1 MENVRVISGTARG
14 KRLKAP
20 PRERPLTDQAKE
32 ALYNILSRKTAGSAF
47 LDLFAGSGAVGIE
60 ALSRGAEKA
69 VFVELNRKNAG
80 FIKQN
85 LEATQLSDLAE
96 VLVLD
101 VIKGLKVLSGRGDKF
116 DIIFLGA
123 PYDSPKLLEAME
135 LIGQG
140 ELLNESGVVIAEHR
154 KQHQVADE
162 YGKLRSFRENRYGE
176 TVFSFYENSDIPG

>member
-1 MENVRVISGTARG
+1 
-14 KRLKAP
+14 
-20 PRERPLTDQAKE
+20 
-32 ALYNILSRKTAGSAF
+32 

-60 ALSRGAEKA
+60 SLSRGAERA
-69 VFVELNRKNAG
+69 VFVELNRKNAV

-85 LEATQLSDLAE
+85 LEETKLIERAD
-96 VLVLD
+96 VLILD

-140 ELLNESGVVIAEHR
+140 ELLNQNGVVIAEHR
-154 KQHQVADE
+154 KQHQVAE
-162 YGKLRSFRENRYGE
+162 VYGDLKSFRENRYGE
-176 TVFSFYENSDIPG
+176 TVFTFYENSDLSR

>member
-32 ALYNILSRKTAGSAF
+32 ALFNILSRKTAGSVV

-60 ALSRGAEKA
+60 SLSRGGARA

-80 FIKQN
+80 VIKQN
-85 LEATQLSDLAE
+85 LEATCLIDLAE

-101 VIKGLKVLSGRGDKF
+101 VIKGLKVLSGRGDRF

-135 LIGQG
+135 LIGQA
-140 ELLNESGVVIAEHR
+140 ELLSENGVVIAEHR
-154 KQHQVADE
+154 KQHQVAEQYD
-162 YGKLRSFRENRYGE
+162 KLRSFRENRYGD
-176 TVFSFYENSDIPG
+176 TVFTFYKEQD